1 VENNAQW
8 AGPGASR
15 GKEREYISVFVARTG
30 PPQEDTGPLYILVR
44 DPKKVCQIPWKASAL
59 AGSRDG
65 EDPGEGRGPVLA
77 RVQTLSCT
85 AHCCRVACGPT
96 LKPVGQSWHK
106 AHPAERPLHL
116 LLKGRAACH
125 HASGRRALPVI
136 NVSCP
141 IQWQAASG
149 SSSRQRV

>member
-1 VENNAQW
+1 V
-8 AGPGASR
+8 PR
-15 GKEREYISVFVARTG
+15 GKEREYILVFVAKTG
-30 PPQEDTGPLYILVR
+30 PPQEDTGPPQGDIPIQ
-44 DPKKVCQIPWKASAL
+44 DPKKVCRIPWKASAL

-65 EDPGEGRGPVLA
+65 EDPDEGRGPVLA

-96 LKPVGQSWHK
+96 LKPVGQAWHK

-116 LLKGRAACH
+116 LLKGHAACH
-125 HASGRRALPVI
+125 HASGRRALPAF

-149 SSSRQRV
+149 SSRRQRA